1 MRMGNIKGKT
11 AVVTGATRGIGL
23 AIARA
28 LLERGGRVFICARS
42 RGDVDRVS
50 ASLETEYGG
59 NVYGASCDVRSYDGV
74 RSLFSEVSR
83 AFGTLDILVN
93 NAGIGSHSHVE
104 QLSVDEWNA
113 TLETNLSGV
122 FYCCHEALP
131 LLKQNGGGYIVNIGS
146 LAGKN
151 AFPGAAAYC
160 ASKFG
165 LIGFSE
171 ALMQEVRHDHIRVSY
186 VMPGSVN
193 TSFGRGG
200 EQDPATTWKLSP
212 ADVALVVTNLIEMDP
227 RALAS
232 RVELR
237 PSEPKK

>member
-1 MRMGNIKGKT
+1 MSSIEGKS
-11 AVVTGATRGIGL
+11 AVVTGSTRGIGL

-28 LLERGGRVFICARS
+28 LLKRGARVFICAR
-42 RGDVDRVS
+42 DREEVEQTVT
-50 ASLETEYGG
+50 ALKAKHGE
-59 NVYGASCDVRSYDGV
+59 NVHGASCDVRSYDSV
-74 RSLFSEVSR
+74 RSLFHEAR
-83 AFGTLDILVN
+83 QAFTSLDILVN
-93 NAGIGSHSHVE
+93 NAGIGSHKYVE
-104 QLSVDEWNA
+104 HMPVEEWSA

-131 LLKQNGGGYIVNIGS
+131 LMKGRASYIVNIGS
-146 LAGKN
+146 LAGKY
-151 AFPGAAAYC
+151 ASAGSAAYC

-171 ALMQEVRHDHIRVSY
+171 SLMQEVRYDHIRVSC

-200 EQDPATTWKLSP
+200 GQDSAATWKLLP
-212 ADVALVVTNLIEMDP
+212 EDVATVVVNLLEMDP
-227 RALAS
+227 RALPS